1 LLKFFNNIS
10 SSKYYPWYVVG
21 VLMFAY
27 TVAFIDRQILSLL
40 VQPIK
45 EDLGISDTQ
54 IGLLAGLAFAIFY
67 SFIGIPI
74 AKLADTK
81 NRVTI
86 ISVGVALWTFMT
98 ALCGLTK
105 TYFYLF
111 LARVGVGVGE
121 AALSPAAYSM
131 IADYFPKEKL
141 GRAIGV
147 YVIGLYLG
155 AGLAMLVGSAVISM
169 VSNMPLI
176 ELPYYGIIK
185 PWQLTF
191 LLVSIPGILVLILL
205 ITIREPER
213 VSHTGLEFQ
222 DQTTF
227 KEVVIYLWGLRKIF
241 INLNIGICING
252 AVIAGFMVWIPE
264 WLRRTF
270 EITIVDAGLIYGLAL
285 LIFGS
290 IGPFMGG
297 WVSDYLAKKN
307 YKDAPMRTVL
317 YAAIL
322 TIPFAAIMPLAPNL
336 FFGVILLCI
345 VTFLFSV
352 PQGLPP
358 VVMQLIAP
366 NHMRAQTTAI
376 FMLFSNLFSYAFGAA
391 IIAVITDYIGYENAL
406 KYSMSIVSICL
417 IPIGSYFVY
426 LTLQPMRDFNK

>member
-1 LLKFFNNIS
+1 
-10 SSKYYPWYVVG
+10 
-21 VLMFAY
+21 MFAY

-307 YKDAPMRTVL
+307 YKDAPMRTV
-317 YAAIL
+317 
-322 TIPFAAIMPLAPNL
+322 
-336 FFGVILLCI
+336 
-345 VTFLFSV
+345 
-352 PQGLPP
+352 
-358 VVMQLIAP
+358 
-366 NHMRAQTTAI
+366 
-376 FMLFSNLFSYAFGAA
+376 
-391 IIAVITDYIGYENAL
+391 
-406 KYSMSIVSICL
+406 
-417 IPIGSYFVY
+417 
-426 LTLQPMRDFNK
+426 

>member
-1 LLKFFNNIS
+1 
-10 SSKYYPWYVVG
+10 
-21 VLMFAY
+21 MFAY

-81 NRVTI
+81 NRVII

-176 ELPYYGIIK
+176 VLPYYGIIK

-227 KEVVIYLWGLRKIF
+227 KEVVIYLWRLRKIF

-391 IIAVITDYIGYENAL
+391 IIALITDYIGYENAL
-406 KYSMSIVSICL
+406 KYSMSIVSIA
-417 IPIGSYFVY
+417 
-426 LTLQPMRDFNK
+426 

>member
-1 LLKFFNNIS
+1 
-10 SSKYYPWYVVG
+10 
-21 VLMFAY
+21 MFAY

-40 VQPIK
+40 IQPIK
-45 EDLGISDTQ
+45 DDLGISDTQ

-86 ISVGVALWTFMT
+86 ISIGVALWTLMT

-111 LARVGVGVGE
+111 LARIGVGVGE

-169 VSNMPLI
+169 VSSMPLI
-176 ELPYYGIIK
+176 ELPYYGAIQ

-191 LLVSIPGILVLILL
+191 LLVSIPGILVLLL
-205 ITIREPER
+205 LLSIKEPKR
-213 VSHTGLEFQ
+213 INHLDTQ
-222 DQTTF
+222 TDDQTSF
-227 KEVVIYLWGLRKIF
+227 KEVLIYLWGLRKIF
-241 INLNIGICING
+241 VNLNIGICING

-264 WLRRTF
+264 WLRRSF
-270 EITIVDAGLIYGLAL
+270 EINIVDAGIIYGLAL

-297 WVSDYLAKKN
+297 WASDYLARKN
-307 YKDAPMRTVL
+307 YADAPMRTVL
-317 YAAIL
+317 YAALL
-322 TIPFAAIMPLAPNL
+322 TIPFAILMPLAPNL
-336 FFGVILLCI
+336 FFAVILLCI

-406 KYSMSIVSICL
+406 KYSMSIVSACM
-417 IPIGSYFVY
+417 IPVGSYFVY
-426 LTLQPMRDFNK
+426 LTLKPMRDLESE

>member
-1 LLKFFNNIS
+1 
-10 SSKYYPWYVVG
+10 
-21 VLMFAY
+21 MFAY

-185 PWQLTF
+185 PWQITF

>member
-1 LLKFFNNIS
+1 
-10 SSKYYPWYVVG
+10 
-21 VLMFAY
+21 MFAY

-81 NRVTI
+81 NRVII

-227 KEVVIYLWGLRKIF
+227 KEVVIYLWRLRKIF

-391 IIAVITDYIGYENAL
+391 IIALITDYIGYENAL
-406 KYSMSIVSICL
+406 KYSMSIVSIA
-417 IPIGSYFVY
+417 
-426 LTLQPMRDFNK
+426 

>member
-1 LLKFFNNIS
+1 
-10 SSKYYPWYVVG
+10 
-21 VLMFAY
+21 MFAY
-27 TVAFIDRQILSLL
+27 MVAFIDRQILSLL
-40 VQPIK
+40 IQPIK
-45 EDLGISDTQ
+45 EDLGVTDTQ

-81 NRVTI
+81 NRVSI
-86 ISVGVALWTFMT
+86 ISVGVALWTLMT
-98 ALCGLTK
+98 AICGLTK

-111 LARVGVGVGE
+111 LARIGVGVGE

-141 GRAIGV
+141 GRAIGI

-155 AGLAMLVGSAVISM
+155 AGIAMLVGSAVISL
-169 VSNMPLI
+169 VSSLPPI
-176 ELPYYGIIK
+176 DLPYYGNIK

-191 LLVSIPGILVLILL
+191 LLVSIPGILVLLL
-205 ITIREPER
+205 LLSIKEPQRQNYLNSDMPKESSFR
-213 VSHTGLEFQ
+213 
-222 DQTTF
+222 
-227 KEVVIYLWGLRKIF
+227 EVVIYLWGLRKIF

-264 WLRRTF
+264 WLRRTY
-270 EITIVDAGLIYGLAL
+270 EINIVDAGLIYGFAL

-290 IGPFMGG
+290 IGPFIGG

-317 YAAIL
+317 YAAFL
-322 TIPFAAIMPLAPNL
+322 TIPFASLMPLSPNL
-336 FFGVILLCI
+336 FTAVILLCI

-358 VVMQLIAP
+358 VIMQLIAP
-366 NHMRAQTTAI
+366 NSMRAQTTAI

-391 IIAVITDYIGYENAL
+391 IIAVITDFFGYESAL
-406 KYSMSIVSICL
+406 QYSMSIVSIIL

-426 LTLQPMRDFNK
+426 LTLKPMREFDL

>member
-1 LLKFFNNIS
+1 
-10 SSKYYPWYVVG
+10 
-21 VLMFAY
+21 MFAY
-27 TVAFIDRQILSLL
+27 MVAFIDRQILSLL
-40 VQPIK
+40 IQPIK
-45 EDLGISDTQ
+45 EDLGVTDTQ

-81 NRVTI
+81 NRVSI
-86 ISVGVALWTFMT
+86 ISVGVALWTLMT
-98 ALCGLTK
+98 AICGLTK

-111 LARVGVGVGE
+111 LARIGVGVGE

-141 GRAIGV
+141 GRAIGI

-155 AGLAMLVGSAVISM
+155 AGIAMLVGSAVISL
-169 VSNMPLI
+169 VSNLPPI
-176 ELPYYGIIK
+176 DLPYYGNIK

-191 LLVSIPGILVLILL
+191 LLVSIPGILVLLL
-205 ITIREPER
+205 LLSIKEPQRQNYLNSDMPKESSFRE
-213 VSHTGLEFQ
+213 L
-222 DQTTF
+222 
-227 KEVVIYLWGLRKIF
+227 VIYLWGLRKIF

-264 WLRRTF
+264 WLRRTY
-270 EITIVDAGLIYGLAL
+270 EINIVDAGLIYGFAL

-290 IGPFMGG
+290 IGPFIGG
-297 WVSDYLAKKN
+297 WISDYLSKKN

-317 YAAIL
+317 YAAFL
-322 TIPFAAIMPLAPNL
+322 TIPFASLMPLSPNL
-336 FFGVILLCI
+336 FTAVILLCI

-358 VVMQLIAP
+358 VIMQLIAP
-366 NHMRAQTTAI
+366 NSMRAQTTAI

-391 IIAVITDYIGYENAL
+391 IIAVITDFFGYESAL
-406 KYSMSIVSICL
+406 QYSMSIVSIIL

-426 LTLQPMRDFNK
+426 LTLKPMRDFDL

>member
-1 LLKFFNNIS
+1 
-10 SSKYYPWYVVG
+10 
-21 VLMFAY
+21 MFAY

>member
-1 LLKFFNNIS
+1 
-10 SSKYYPWYVVG
+10 
-21 VLMFAY
+21 MFAY

-45 EDLGISDTQ
+45 EDLGVSDTQ

-169 VSNMPLI
+169 VSSMPLI

-205 ITIREPER
+205 LTISEPER
-213 VSHTGLEFQ
+213 VSHTDLEMQ

-270 EITIVDAGLIYGLAL
+270 EINIVDAGLIYGLAL
-285 LIFGS
+285 LVFGS

-297 WVSDYLAKKN
+297 WASDYLAKKN

-336 FFGVILLCI
+336 LFGVILLCI

-426 LTLQPMRDFNK
+426 LTLQPMQDFNK

>member
-1 LLKFFNNIS
+1 
-10 SSKYYPWYVVG
+10 
-21 VLMFAY
+21 MFAY

-40 VQPIK
+40 IQPIK
-45 EDLGISDTQ
+45 DDLGISDTQ

-86 ISVGVALWTFMT
+86 ISIGVALWTLMT

-111 LARVGVGVGE
+111 LARIGVGVGE

-169 VSNMPLI
+169 VSSMPLI
-176 ELPYYGIIK
+176 ELPYYGEIQ

-191 LLVSIPGILVLILL
+191 LLVSIPGILVLLL
-205 ITIREPER
+205 LLSIKEPKR
-213 VSHTGLEFQ
+213 INHLDTQ
-222 DQTTF
+222 TDDQTSF

-264 WLRRTF
+264 WLRRSF
-270 EITIVDAGLIYGLAL
+270 EINIVDAGIIYGLAL

-297 WVSDYLAKKN
+297 WASDYLARKN
-307 YKDAPMRTVL
+307 YADAPMRTVL
-317 YAAIL
+317 YAALL
-322 TIPFAAIMPLAPNL
+322 TIPFAILMPLAPNL
-336 FFGVILLCI
+336 FFAVILLCI

-391 IIAVITDYIGYENAL
+391 IIAVITDYIGYESAL
-406 KYSMSIVSICL
+406 KYSMSIVSACM
-417 IPIGSYFVY
+417 IPVGSYFVY
-426 LTLQPMRDFNK
+426 LTLKPMRDLESK

>member
-1 LLKFFNNIS
+1 
-10 SSKYYPWYVVG
+10 
-21 VLMFAY
+21 MFAY
-27 TVAFIDRQILSLL
+27 MVAFIDRQILSLL
-40 VQPIK
+40 IQPIK
-45 EDLGISDTQ
+45 EDLGVTDTQ

-81 NRVTI
+81 NRVSI
-86 ISVGVALWTFMT
+86 ISVGVALWTLMT
-98 ALCGLTK
+98 AICGLTK

-111 LARVGVGVGE
+111 LARIGVGVGE

-141 GRAIGV
+141 GRAIGI

-155 AGLAMLVGSAVISM
+155 AGIAMLVGSAVISL
-169 VSNMPLI
+169 VSNLPPI
-176 ELPYYGIIK
+176 DLPYYGNIK

-191 LLVSIPGILVLILL
+191 LLVSIPGILVLLL
-205 ITIREPER
+205 LLSIKEPQRQNYLNSDMPKESSFR
-213 VSHTGLEFQ
+213 
-222 DQTTF
+222 
-227 KEVVIYLWGLRKIF
+227 EVVIYLWGLRKIF

-264 WLRRTF
+264 WLRRTY
-270 EITIVDAGLIYGLAL
+270 EINIVDAGLIYGFAL

-290 IGPFMGG
+290 IGPFIGG

-317 YAAIL
+317 YAAFL
-322 TIPFAAIMPLAPNL
+322 TIPFASLMPLSPNL
-336 FFGVILLCI
+336 FTAVILLCI

-358 VVMQLIAP
+358 VIMQLIAP
-366 NHMRAQTTAI
+366 NSMRAQTTAI

-391 IIAVITDYIGYENAL
+391 IIAVITDFFGYESAL
-406 KYSMSIVSICL
+406 QYSMSIVSIIL

-426 LTLQPMRDFNK
+426 LTLKPMRDFDL

>member
-1 LLKFFNNIS
+1 
-10 SSKYYPWYVVG
+10 
-21 VLMFAY
+21 MFAY
-27 TVAFIDRQILSLL
+27 MVAFIDRQILSLL
-40 VQPIK
+40 IQPIK
-45 EDLGISDTQ
+45 EDLGVTDTQ

-81 NRVTI
+81 NRVSI
-86 ISVGVALWTFMT
+86 ISVGVALWTLMT
-98 ALCGLTK
+98 AICGLTK

-111 LARVGVGVGE
+111 LARIGVGVGE

-141 GRAIGV
+141 GRAIGI

-155 AGLAMLVGSAVISM
+155 AGIAMLVGSAVISL
-169 VSNMPLI
+169 VSNLPPI
-176 ELPYYGIIK
+176 DLPYYGNIK

-191 LLVSIPGILVLILL
+191 LLVSIPGILVLLL
-205 ITIREPER
+205 LLSIKEPQRQNYLNSDMPKESSFR
-213 VSHTGLEFQ
+213 
-222 DQTTF
+222 
-227 KEVVIYLWGLRKIF
+227 EVVIYLWGLRKIF

-264 WLRRTF
+264 WLRRTY
-270 EITIVDAGLIYGLAL
+270 EINIVDAGLIYGFAL

-290 IGPFMGG
+290 IGPFIGG
-297 WVSDYLAKKN
+297 WISDYLLKKN

-317 YAAIL
+317 YAAFL
-322 TIPFAAIMPLAPNL
+322 TIPFASLMPLSPNL
-336 FFGVILLCI
+336 FTAVILLCI

-358 VVMQLIAP
+358 VIMQLIAP
-366 NHMRAQTTAI
+366 NSMRAQTTAI

-391 IIAVITDYIGYENAL
+391 IIAVITDFFGYESAL
-406 KYSMSIVSICL
+406 QYSMSIVSIIL

-426 LTLQPMRDFNK
+426 LTLKPMRDFDL

>member
-1 LLKFFNNIS
+1 
-10 SSKYYPWYVVG
+10 
-21 VLMFAY
+21 MFAY

-45 EDLGISDTQ
+45 EDLGVSDTQ

-86 ISVGVALWTFMT
+86 ISVGVALWTLMT

-169 VSNMPLI
+169 VSSMPLI

-205 ITIREPER
+205 LTISEPER
-213 VSHTGLEFQ
+213 VSHTDLEMQ

-270 EITIVDAGLIYGLAL
+270 EINIVDAGLIYGLAL
-285 LIFGS
+285 LVFGS

-297 WVSDYLAKKN
+297 WASDYLAKKN

-336 FFGVILLCI
+336 LFGVILLCI

-426 LTLQPMRDFNK
+426 LTLQPMQDFNK